1 MTVKEIFDLRRQGRV
16 EEAYEAIRPL
26 YAAHKGRY
34 TTLCMFWTAMDIL
47 KKRTDEGRLDEADK
61 IRQALERMLPRVEAL
76 EQEDDR
82 QTRLSQPQAVSQAA
96 PNQAAPQ
103 QPQLPPRV
111 PLPWELALVQTAG
124 ESRSATSAAAAAL
137 QSAARRL
144 DRVAQSLQRAKA
156 SKCEGDSTDV
166 ESRESMYPQ
175 EEPAARSSHEE
186 ESVSSAESVRQKED
200 SSVSEEEDSSNS
212 PNSPLKEGQDVS
224 SSNSLNSPL
233 KEENLSKEEFPVLS
247 VRENDEEKSVPS
259 VESVCQDEGIIR
271 PIEGL
276 NAMQRVVLACVVG
289 HPGYSVPRISESTG
303 ILQKSIERHIA
314 VLIDRGLIEPRKG
327 ELNTAEYYPI

>member
-16 EEAYEAIRPL
+16 EEAYDAIRPL
-26 YAAHKGRY
+26 YAVHKGRY

-47 KKRTDEGRLDEADK
+47 KKRIDEGRIDDADK
-61 IRQALERMLPRVEAL
+61 IYMALERMLPRVEAL

-111 PLPWELALVQTAG
+111 PLPWELDLVQTAG

-144 DRVAQSLQRAKA
+144 DKAAQSLQRAKA

-175 EEPAARSSHEE
+175 EEPAARSAHEE
-186 ESVSSAESVRQKED
+186 ESVSSAESVRPKED
-200 SSVSEEEDSSNS
+200 PSLSEEEDSSNS
-212 PNSPLKEGQDVS
+212 PNSPLKE
-224 SSNSLNSPL
+224 
-233 KEENLSKEEFPVLS
+233 ENPSKEDFTVLS
-247 VRENDEEKSVPS
+247 VREDDEEKSVPS

-303 ILQKSIERHIA
+303 IPQKSIERHVA

-327 ELNTAEYYPI
+327 ELNSAEYYQIK

>member
-47 KKRTDEGRLDEADK
+47 KKRTDEGRLDEADM

-82 QTRLSQPQAVSQAA
+82 QTRLSQPQAVSQAV

-111 PLPWELALVQTAG
+111 PLPWELDLVQTAG
-124 ESRSATSAAAAAL
+124 EIRSATSAAAAAL
-137 QSAARRL
+137 QFAARRL
-144 DRVAQSLQRAKA
+144 DRLAQSLQRAKA

-175 EEPAARSSHEE
+175 EEPAARSAHEE

-200 SSVSEEEDSSNS
+200 PSVSEEEEDSSNS
-212 PNSPLKEGQDVS
+212 PNSPLKE
-224 SSNSLNSPL
+224 
-233 KEENLSKEEFPVLS
+233 ENPSKEEFPVLS

-259 VESVCQDEGIIR
+259 VESVCQDESIIR

-303 ILQKSIERHIA
+303 IPQKSIERHIA